1 LSSGF
6 RYRRS
11 ITNQNRGEQM
21 LVENFER
28 RAQNPRLFGF
38 REHEALPPFFGAG
51 ANVSE
56 ESHFQLY
63 TMRTN

>member
-1 LSSGF
+1 
-6 RYRRS
+6 
-11 ITNQNRGEQM
+11 M